1 MHSTTNKRVCEELVK
16 SLCSSVRKK
25 KKRSRVIRYKK
36 TPLSCSFNTILDEEL
51 EVAECLILL
60 SKSSP
65 KFVVDGVKLA
75 GEAMDAVHE
84 RASGFLRHKKLRKD
98 AEIEFGFVS
107 SDQKLGEERLVDAK
121 HRTNQLL
128 SWETRINSIS
138 RNEEEPVNLNLGF

>member
-60 SKSSP
+60 SKSVPS
-65 KFVVDGVKLA
+65 L
-75 GEAMDAVHE
+75 
-84 RASGFLRHKKLRKD
+84 
-98 AEIEFGFVS
+98 
-107 SDQKLGEERLVDAK
+107 
-121 HRTNQLL
+121 
-128 SWETRINSIS
+128 
-138 RNEEEPVNLNLGF
+138 

>member
-1 MHSTTNKRVCEELVK
+1 M
-16 SLCSSVRKK
+16 
-25 KKRSRVIRYKK
+25 RYKK

-107 SDQKLGEERLVDAK
+107 IDQKLGEERNVEHLLITRKQSNDEGLG
-121 HRTNQLL
+121 LL
-128 SWETRINSIS
+128 SAVPFT
-138 RNEEEPVNLNLGF
+138 VGVKFY